1 VNVISNVKRSIY
13 IVLGLISFGIGVAG
27 AILPVLPG
35 GPFFLFASYCFTKS
49 SDRLDRWFKGTSFYK
64 QYVDR
69 YFIKRYMTR
78 WEKIRINIIADFFIV
93 LSIILIDILVVR
105 IVMIT
110 LALIKHYYFIFKIKT
125 IKPEEINMVM
135 GNKDKIANEI

>member
-1 VNVISNVKRSIY
+1 MSNLRRSIY
-13 IVLGLISFGIGVAG
+13 ITLGLISFGIGVAG

-49 SDRLDRWFKGTSFYK
+49 SERLDRWFKGTSFYK

-78 WEKIRINIIADFFIV
+78 WEKIRINLIADFFIV
-93 LSIILIDILVVR
+93 MSIIMIDILIIR

-110 LALIKHYYFIFKIKT
+110 LALIKYYYFIFKIKT
-125 IKPEEINMVM
+125 IKPEEIELVVE
-135 GNKDKIANEI
+135 K